1 MRLKLTALAVF
12 LLAGL
17 SLEAQENYTI
27 AATAAQVPDLRI
39 HVLGKNRETCRR
51 VNAVGQPNCTQGAAC
66 TAVSAP
72 GGASCTNAAARQ
84 AGVRIWPDTEAGRQE
99 FVTFAPGWVA
109 DLFKAA
115 RNGIPGQI
123 AIDQCI
129 WWGTLN
135 QAQREAHC
143 TAIGA
148 TNSGTIDACGLCP

>member
-1 MRLKLTALAVF
+1 MRLKIAALAVF

-17 SLEAQENYTI
+17 SVQAQENYTI
-27 AATAAQVPDLRI
+27 AASAAQVPDLRL

-51 VNAVGQPNCTQGAAC
+51 VNAVGAPNCTQAAAC
-66 TAVSAP
+66 TAVNAP
-72 GGASCTNAAARQ
+72 GGSGCSNAQARQ
-84 AGVRIWPDTEAGRQE
+84 AGVRIWPDSEAGRQE

-115 RNGIPGQI
+115 RAGIPSQI
-123 AIDQCI
+123 AVDHCI

-143 TAIGA
+143 NNIGA
-148 TNSGTIDACGLCP
+148 ANSGTIDACGLCP